1 MIKTFHLSRSS
12 HSEVMFRSES
22 DFIIGFNYLAY
33 AAFETDAKLLADG
46 FISTHFH
53 EIARCDNP
61 EELNKRHRYA
71 YTRYFNA
78 KYHRKGSLGDKKCF
92 ILELEGL
99 HHVQTALSYVIR
111 QGLHHGLASTPFEYK
126 HCSAN
131 SYFRKELGKND
142 TPLLIPDDRRHQ
154 FLPRNVKIPSDYRMS
169 ENGLLLREDILDTS
183 YVESI
188 YITPRNYL
196 YQMNRISNDKIT
208 NEQLSETSS
217 PPITLEVIERGA
229 PDFNPA
235 KVFIDE
241 AGRINNNRMTDI
253 ELCQI
258 IDELILPRQYFK
270 EGQESSIYLLP
281 DFKRKELGNR
291 IWKESRTAPKN
302 NSIFSGRIITEAQ
315 LKRCLV
321 I

>member
-12 HSEVMFRSES
+12 HSEVMYRSES
-22 DFIIGFNYLAY
+22 DLIIGFNCLAY
-33 AAFETDAKLLADG
+33 AALETDSILLADG
-46 FISTHFH
+46 FISTHHH

-61 EELNKRHRYA
+61 ELLNKRHRYA
-71 YTRYFNA
+71 FTRYFNA

-99 HHVQTALSYVIR
+99 YHTLIGLSYVNK
-111 QGLHHGLASTPFEYK
+111 QGLHHGLSSTPFGYK

-131 SYFRKELGKND
+131 AFFRKELGKND
-142 TPLLIPDDRRHQ
+142 TPPLISDDKRHQ
-154 FLPRNVKIPSDYRMS
+154 FLPRNVKIPANYRMA
-169 ENGLLLREDILDTS
+169 ENGLLLREDILDTA

-188 YITPRNYL
+188 YVSPRNFL
-196 YQMNRISNDKIT
+196 YQMNRISNDKIVK
-208 NEQLSETSS
+208 EQLSETAT
-217 PPITLEVIERGA
+217 PPITLESIERGT

-235 KVFIDE
+235 KAFIDE

-258 IDELILPRQYFK
+258 IDNQILPSQYFK
-270 EGQESSIYLLP
+270 NGQESSIYLLP
-281 DFKRKELGNR
+281 ESKRNELGNR
-291 IWKESRTAPKN
+291 IWQESRTYHN
-302 NSIFSGRIITEAQ
+302 NKSVFSGRIITTAQ

>member
-1 MIKTFHLSRSS
+1 MTNIFHLCRSS

-22 DFIIGFNYLAY
+22 DLIIGFNYLVY
-33 AAFETDAKLLADG
+33 AALETDAKLLADG
-46 FISTHFH
+46 FLPTHHH
-53 EIARCDNP
+53 EIARCEDP
-61 EELNKRHRYA
+61 LELNKRQRYA

-92 ILELEGL
+92 ILELDGL
-99 HHVQTALSYVIR
+99 HHTQTALSYVNR
-111 QGLHHGLASTPFEYK
+111 QGLHHGLTSTPFEYK

-131 SYFRKELGKND
+131 AFFRKELGKND
-142 TPLLIPDDRRHQ
+142 TPLLLPDDIRHQ
-154 FLPRNVKIPSDYRMS
+154 FLPRNVKIPSNYRMS
-169 ENGLLLREDILDTS
+169 ECGLLLREDILDTS

-188 YITPRNYL
+188 YVSPRNFL
-196 YQMNRISNDKIT
+196 YQMNRVSNDKIT

-217 PPITLEVIERGA
+217 PPITLEAIEKGA

-241 AGRINNNRMTDI
+241 AGRVNNNRMTDI
-253 ELCQI
+253 ELCGI
-258 IDELILPRQYFK
+258 IDNLILPRQYFK
-270 EGQESSIYLLP
+270 EGEESSIYLLP
-281 DFKRKELGNR
+281 EIKRKELGNR
-291 IWKESRTAPKN
+291 IWQESRTWQK
-302 NSIFSGRIITEAQ
+302 SIFSGRIISEAQ